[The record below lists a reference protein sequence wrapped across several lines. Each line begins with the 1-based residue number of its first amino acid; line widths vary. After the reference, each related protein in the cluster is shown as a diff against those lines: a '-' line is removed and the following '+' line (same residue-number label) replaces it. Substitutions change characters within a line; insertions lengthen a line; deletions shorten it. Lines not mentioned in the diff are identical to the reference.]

1 MRFGYV
7 GLAHFA
13 SKQISGSLLPAS
25 SQQLLGIIHGVG
37 QMIEFRTLSEQID
50 LSSES
55 IQLQQFHLSVV
66 PDSLF
71 DKYDSYAFRIVSQS
85 LLAMPLLKQHVA
97 KVYPRSVMFVN
108 LLVAIIAPGMEA
120 TGP

>member
-1 MRFGYV
+1 
-7 GLAHFA
+7 
-13 SKQISGSLLPAS
+13 
-25 SQQLLGIIHGVG
+25 
-37 QMIEFRTLSEQID
+37 MIEFRTLSEQID

-55 IQLQQFHLSVV
+55 IQLPLFHLSVV

-71 DKYDSYAFRIVSQS
+71 DKYDSYASRIVSQS
-85 LLAMPLLKQHVA
+85 LLPMPRLKQHVA